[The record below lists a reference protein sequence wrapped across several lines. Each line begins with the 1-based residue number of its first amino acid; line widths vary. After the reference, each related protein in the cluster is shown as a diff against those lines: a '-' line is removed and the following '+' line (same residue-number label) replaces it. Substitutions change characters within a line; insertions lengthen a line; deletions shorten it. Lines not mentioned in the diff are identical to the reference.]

1 MTQFIRVRPK
11 DAAHDSQD
19 IGQMCSRLES
29 IPGITATEE
38 SGEVFV
44 VDANDERSADGLADD
59 LFNRIFNHE
68 PVEPA
73 PLVMLV
79 RLVAES
85 GWVLEAWYSDED
97 ADLPTFSDPDAAIRE
112 LLVQTS
118 AQPPEV
124 YIRLL
129 PRARG

>member
-38 SGEVFV
+38 GGEVFV
-44 VDANDERSADGLADD
+44 VDANDENSAGGLADD
-59 LFNRIFNHE
+59 LFNRIVNHE

-129 PRARG
+129 PRPRG